1 MKDLADPDVDP
12 RTLLLA
18 AEEAE
23 AAAEAAE
30 AEAAA
35 ARARARAA
43 RLRQRADA
51 SARTSETSTPA
62 TEPSVPVSPTPPEP
76 PGSEEHS
83 TPQTALHTTN
93 PAVAEDDSATDTDTR
108 ARAGAEEDATPQ
120 AVRSVADPEA
130 RAGTDAAGETAG
142 GEADSEERTRL
153 RRVRARVAAVGW
165 RRGAV
170 VAVAVVL
177 IVVSLGV
184 SGFSVWRHR
193 QAEAE
198 QRRAAEFTAAARQGV
213 VALTSLDFNHAKDDV
228 QRVLDNSTGAFR
240 DDFQGRADDF
250 TKVVQQSQVTTEGK
264 VTATA
269 VESMTDD
276 SAVILVAATSQ
287 ITNSAGA
294 KQEPRVWRLSVTV
307 TRADDRI
314 KMSKVEF
321 VP

>member
-43 RLRQRADA
+43 RLRQRAEA
-51 SARTSETSTPA
+51 SARTTETSTPA

-76 PGSEEHS
+76 TGSEEHP
-83 TPQTALHTTN
+83 TPEAARDASKPT
-93 PAVAEDDSATDTDTR
+93 VAEADSA
-108 ARAGAEEDATPQ
+108 AEA
-120 AVRSVADPEA
+120 EA
-130 RAGTDAAGETAG
+130 RADIEGAGESVA

-170 VAVAVVL
+170 VTVAVVL

-193 QAEAE
+193 EADAE